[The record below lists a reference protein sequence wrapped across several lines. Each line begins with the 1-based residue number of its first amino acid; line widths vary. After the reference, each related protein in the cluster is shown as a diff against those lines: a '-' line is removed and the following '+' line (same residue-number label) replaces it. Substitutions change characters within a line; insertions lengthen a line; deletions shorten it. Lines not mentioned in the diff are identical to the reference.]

1 MGKDVQIME
10 PKPSRIAVG
19 NAIDTV
25 SFESRLVVPQRLDR
39 VLYVPEI
46 LFIEN
51 ASMQN
56 LHMCAHS

>member
-1 MGKDVQIME
+1 ME

-19 NAIDTV
+19 NAIGTV
-25 SFESRLVVPQRLDR
+25 SFESRSVVPQRLDR

-51 ASMQN
+51 ASMQK

>member
-1 MGKDVQIME
+1 ME

-19 NAIDTV
+19 NAIGTV
-25 SFESRLVVPQRLDR
+25 SSESRSVVPQKLDR

-56 LHMCAHS
+56 LHMSAHS